1 MKRAKG
7 RPPLE
12 RAAAPAP
19 SVSVHVRL
27 SAAQFDAAYA
37 RAQAERV
44 TLGELFRRAVYRAA
58 SGKPK

>member
-12 RAAAPAP
+12 GAAAPAP

-44 TLGELFRRAVYRAA
+44 SMGEWFRRAVRAA
-58 SGKPK
+58 SGKHR